1 MIRPDISK
9 AASRPCRQTVF
20 AVCVLCLFAA
30 SHVLAFQYFDSPGT
44 YPHGLATDGTNL
56 WNADYTAAMIYQ
68 LNPTGAVLN
77 SFSFTYGNPRGLAY
91 TNGILFVASGT
102 RIYQLNAANGSYISD
117 YASPNTGSPNQQG
130 LALSPG
136 RLWVS
141 DLNSGKIYGINPTNG
156 QTIVSFSAP
165 GGSPRGL
172 AFYNDCLWNLD
183 SSAGLMYRLT
193 TNGSVKASYPIPFAN
208 PRGMVFFNGS
218 FVLDDTQVDL
228 IASFDITNTYSSVYI
243 APSQFPCPG
252 NLLWLPYISS
262 QPLNQTNA
270 AIKRILFYQHG
281 VDDDPVQYF
290 ADAHF
295 AAKSAGKAN
304 ETLIISLQLL
314 GTSDFTSTPPTNLI
328 YWGNSDGR
336 FWGTNSAGPTD
347 TYPRG
352 QSFSSYILLDN
363 LLTQLVTNTALFPS
377 LQQIVISG
385 HSGGGQFANRYAATS
400 TFEST
405 ILPQR
410 PGVNI
415 SYVVMNPSTSVY
427 FNGLRYDP
435 ATLNLNAGVVNFI
448 TPASPP
454 SDYNTYGYGL
464 QSLYPYQSSLGSNGI
479 VAQYPGRKVIYLQG
493 TADTLNNDLDV
504 SPEAMLD
511 GTNRYQRSFIY
522 YAHLKNYFG
531 TNALFQHR
539 FATVAGIGHDAYG
552 MITSTNGVRYV
563 FQEPLAVNQL
573 SITGKTVTLHW
584 SGGDG
589 SVNVQYSTNLLN
601 WTNLAALATSPTV
614 DTNTLSTTPAMKF
627 YRLLAAPGP

>member
-1 MIRPDISK
+1 VIRPEIFK
-9 AASRPCRQTVF
+9 PVSRYCRQTVF
-20 AVCVLCLFAA
+20 AVFVLCLFAA
-30 SHVLAFQYFDSPGT
+30 RHVLAFQYFDSPGT

-56 WNADYTAAMIYQ
+56 WNADYTAEMIYQ

-77 SFSFTYGNPRGLAY
+77 SFPFTYGNPRGLAY

-102 RIYQLNAANGSYISD
+102 HIYQLNAANGSYITD
-117 YASPNTGSPNQQG
+117 YASPNTGSPNQEG

-141 DLNSGKIYGINPTNG
+141 DLNSAKIYGINPTNG

-165 GGSPRGL
+165 GSSPRGL
-172 AFYNDCLWNLD
+172 AFYNGYLWNID
-183 SSAGLMYRLT
+183 SGADLLYCLT
-193 TNGSVKASYPIPFAN
+193 TNGSVEASYPIPFLN
-208 PRGMVFFNGS
+208 PRGLVLFNGS

-228 IASFDITNTYSSVYI
+228 IASFDITNTYSSIYV
-243 APSQFPCPG
+243 APSQYSCPG

-295 AAKSAGKAN
+295 AARSAGKVN
-304 ETLIISLQLL
+304 ETLIISLQLF
-314 GTSDFTSTPPTNLI
+314 GVSDFISTPPTNLI
-328 YWGNSDGR
+328 YWDNSDGR
-336 FWGTNSAGPTD
+336 FWGTNSAGPSD

-352 QSFSSYILLDN
+352 QSFSAYTLLDN
-363 LLTQLVTNTALFPS
+363 MLAQLVTNTALFPN

-385 HSGGGQFANRYAATS
+385 HSGGGQFANRYAASS

-405 ILPQR
+405 VLPQR

-427 FNGLRYDP
+427 FNRLRYDP
-435 ATLNLNAGVVNFI
+435 TTLNLNTGAINFI
-448 TPASPP
+448 TPVSPP
-454 SDYNTYGYGL
+454 SDYNCYGYGL
-464 QSLYPYQSSLGSNGI
+464 QSLFTYQSSLGSNGI
-479 VAQYPGRKVIYLQG
+479 AAQYPGRKVIYLQG
-493 TADTLNNDLDV
+493 TADTLTNDLDM

-531 TNALFQHR
+531 TNVLFQHR
-539 FATVAGIGHDAYG
+539 FATVAGIGHDAFG

-573 SITGKTVTLHW
+573 SITGKTASLQW

-627 YRLLAAPGP
+627 YRLQEAPGP